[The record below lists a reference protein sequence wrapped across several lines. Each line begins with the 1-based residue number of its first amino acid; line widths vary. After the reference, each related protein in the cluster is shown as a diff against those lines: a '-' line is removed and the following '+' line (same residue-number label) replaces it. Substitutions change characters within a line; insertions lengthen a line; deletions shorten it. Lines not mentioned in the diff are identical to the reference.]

1 MAAKLFISPTNPKT
15 SAGGLVNFRAAGGTG
30 TGYTWS
36 IVDNQSGGSIVAGTG
51 VYTAGTLLGLEDTIQ
66 VTDSGGAT
74 ATQIVRVIDGPT
86 LAQLRA
92 DAQSEADMI
101 GSSFV
106 SDSEWLA
113 WINGA
118 AKELYGIL
126 VQKYGD
132 DYFVQ
137 LPPYEF
143 TTDGVSDHYALP
155 ADFFKL
161 LGVDLVF
168 SSSPGDCATLK
179 PYNLADRNINAVQ
192 NVLGQYGQKT
202 NLRYRVMGNRI
213 AFSPRASAGQTIR
226 LLYIPRV
233 TELVL
238 DTDVLDGVCGWEDYV
253 TTDAAI
259 KALAKEESDTTVKER
274 ERAGMLSRIESEAA
288 NRDAGHPQTVSDTA
302 YGRFEDGIDY

>member
-1 MAAKLFISPTNPKT
+1 MAAKLFVSPTNAKT
-15 SAGGLVNFRAAGGTG
+15 SAAGIVNFRAAGGTR

-36 IVDNQSGGSIVAGTG
+36 ITDNQSGGSIVAGTG
-51 VYTAGTLLGLEDTIQ
+51 VYTAGALLGVEDTVQ
-66 VTDSGGAT
+66 VIDSGGAT
-74 ATQIVRVIDGPT
+74 TTQIVRVIDGPT
-86 LAQLRA
+86 LAQLREA
-92 DAQSEADMI
+92 AQSAADMI
-101 GSSFV
+101 GSNFV
-106 SDSEWLA
+106 TDVEWSS

-143 TTDGVSDHYALP
+143 TTDGTSDYYPLP

-161 LGVDLVF
+161 LGVDLVL
-168 SSSPGDCATLK
+168 SSSPGDCISLY
-179 PYNLADRNINAVQ
+179 PYNLSDRNRNAFQ
-192 NVLGQYGQKT
+192 NVQGESGRRT

-213 AFSPRASAGQTIR
+213 AFSPRAAAGQKIR
-226 LLYIPRV
+226 LLYIPKV
-233 TELVL
+233 TDLVL

-253 TTDAAI
+253 VTDAAI

-274 ERAGMLSRIESEAA
+274 EKAGIVARIESEAA
-288 NRDAGHPQTVSDTA
+288 NRDVGHPQTVSDTA
-302 YGRFEDGIDY
+302 YGESDYGIDY